1 MNHVENMP
9 IPEWL
14 TVEHVEQLSEQ
25 MKDCPFMFAGYAV
38 EDGKAFRM
46 EFELFDAITDR
57 YNMDDDGFII
67 TE

>member
-1 MNHVENMP
+1 MGHVEIMP

-14 TVEHVEQLSEQ
+14 TIEQLEKLAEQ
-25 MKDCPFMFAGYAV
+25 MQECPFLFAGYAV

-57 YNMDDDGFII
+57 YNMADDGFII
-67 TE
+67 ME